1 LRISYRNFAE
11 AEHVATRPLAKR
23 RKGFVIVEIIVA
35 MVLLAIAI
43 SSLAALLYTISQSGM
58 VATGNAYRNG
68 VLMSAVNTYE
78 GLPYDSLAVGTQ
90 SNTVATGPYPNTRY
104 VTVTEPVANVFK
116 SVKVIITPTNPK
128 YKPDTVTFI
137 RSNARTSK
145 VLCKTCVD
153 RP

>member
-1 LRISYRNFAE
+1 LRISSRNFTE
-11 AEHVATRPLAKR
+11 AEHVATSPSAKR

-78 GLPYDSLAVGTQ
+78 GLPYDSLKSTS
-90 SNTVATGPYPNTRY
+90 SNTTTGPYPNTLA
-104 VTVTEPVANVFK
+104 VTVTETAPAVVK
-116 SVKVIITPTNPK
+116 YVKVVITPTNPK
-128 YKPDTVTFI
+128 YKPDTVTFL
-137 RSNARTSK
+137 RTNARTSK
-145 VLCKTCVD
+145 VLCQTCVD

>member
-1 LRISYRNFAE
+1 LRISLRNFAD
-11 AEHVATRPLAKR
+11 AEDVARLPSAKS

-43 SSLAALLYTISQSGM
+43 SSLAALLYTISQTGM

-78 GLPYDSLAVGTQ
+78 GLPYDSLTVGTQ
-90 SNTVATGPYPNTRY
+90 TITVATRPYPNTRV
-104 VTVTEPVANVFK
+104 VTVTEPVAGVLKNI
-116 SVKVIITPTNPK
+116 KVIITPTNPK

-137 RSNARTSK
+137 RTKARTSH
-145 VLCKTCVD
+145 VLCKTCQ
-153 RP
+153 

>member
-1 LRISYRNFAE
+1 MKISSRNFIE
-11 AEHVATRPLAKR
+11 AEHGAGRPSAKR

-78 GLPYDSLAVGTQ
+78 GLPYDSVAVGTQ
-90 SNTVATGPYPNTRY
+90 SSSVSTGPYPNTRV
-104 VTVTEPVANVFK
+104 VTVTEPVAGVVKNI
-116 SVKVIITPTNPK
+116 KVIITPTNPK

-137 RSNARTSK
+137 RTKARTSK
-145 VLCKTCVD
+145 VLCKTCQ
-153 RP
+153 

>member
-1 LRISYRNFAE
+1 LKISLRNFAE
-11 AEHVATRPLAKR
+11 AEHLPTPPSATR

-68 VLMSAVNTYE
+68 VLMSAVNTFE
-78 GLPYDSLAVGTQ
+78 GMPYDSVAVGTQ
-90 SNTVATGPYPNTRY
+90 SSSVATGPYPNTRS
-104 VTVTEPVANVFK
+104 VIVTEPVVGVVKNI
-116 SVKVIITPTNPK
+116 KVIITPTNPK

-137 RSNARTSK
+137 RTKARTSK
-145 VLCKTCVD
+145 ALCKTCQ
-153 RP
+153 

>member
-1 LRISYRNFAE
+1 MRISSRNLLAAE
-11 AEHVATRPLAKR
+11 QIATRPSAKT

-35 MVLLAIAI
+35 MVLLGIAI

-78 GLPYDSLAVGTQ
+78 GLPYDSVATGTRSDSVG
-90 SNTVATGPYPNTRY
+90 TGPYPNKRT
-104 VTVTEPVANVFK
+104 VVVTEPVVGV
-116 SVKVIITPTNPK
+116 VKNITIVIKPTNPK

-137 RSNARTSK
+137 RTKARTSK
-145 VLCKTCVD
+145 VLCKTCQ
-153 RP
+153 

>member
-1 LRISYRNFAE
+1 MRISARNLSG
-11 AEHVATRPLAKR
+11 AEHDAMRPAAKN

-43 SSLAALLYTISQSGM
+43 SSLAALVYTISQSGM

-90 SNTVATGPYPNTRY
+90 SSSVATGPYPNTRY
-104 VTVTEPVANVFK
+104 VKVTEPAVGV
-116 SVKVIITPTNPK
+116 VKNITVIIQPTNPK

-137 RSNARTSK
+137 RTKARTSK
-145 VLCKTCVD
+145 VLCKTCQ
-153 RP
+153 